1 MTLSARL
8 NRLIVLTVIG
18 LCILVAI
25 VLLGE
30 KNQLL
35 LDRKEKIRNLVE
47 VAQTTVS
54 NYEKQA

>member
-35 LDRKEKIRNLVE
+35 LDRKETIRNLVE